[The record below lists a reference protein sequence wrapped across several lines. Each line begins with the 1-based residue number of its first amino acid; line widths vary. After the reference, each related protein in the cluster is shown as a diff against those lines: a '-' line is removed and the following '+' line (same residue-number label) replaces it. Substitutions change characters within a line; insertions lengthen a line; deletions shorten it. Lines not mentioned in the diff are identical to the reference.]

1 MTKNLTY
8 DEKVTHIIERLLKYN
23 SVVVSKENKYLGET
37 FQDVVDLDDVEYV
50 CLFFCCMIKL
60 IVRHKIF
67 SYNVVKFNTN
77 LADRFF
83 LEIRDNTSNIKP
95 WADKFLEGWFD
106 VYVENNE
113 TYKNLIKENSK

>member
-23 SVVVSKENKYLGET
+23 SVVVSKETKYLGET

-60 IVRHKIF
+60 IVRHKII
-67 SYNVVKFNTN
+67 SYNVVKFNIN

-95 WADKFLEGWFD
+95 WADKFSEGWFD

-113 TYKNLIKENSK
+113 TYKNLIKQNSK

>member
-23 SVVVSKENKYLGET
+23 SVVVSKETKYLGET

-60 IVRHKIF
+60 IVRHKII
-67 SYNVVKFNTN
+67 SYNVVKFNIN

-113 TYKNLIKENSK
+113 TYKNLIKQNSK